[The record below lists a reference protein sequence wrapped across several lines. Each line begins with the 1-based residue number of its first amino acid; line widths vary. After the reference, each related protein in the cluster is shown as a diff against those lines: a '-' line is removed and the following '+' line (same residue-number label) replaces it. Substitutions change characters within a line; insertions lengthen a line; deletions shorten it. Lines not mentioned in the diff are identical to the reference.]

1 MYTISSQERINDLR
15 EDRARTMLAAHV
27 AKALGD
33 DELVK
38 ETVGEARFLNSILVR
53 AKRLQNTRHR
63 ARRDRRTS
71 RVPQLA

>member
-1 MYTISSQERINDLR
+1 MYTTSTEARINDLR

-38 ETVGEARFLNSILVR
+38 ENVGEARFINNVILR
-53 AKRLQNTRHR
+53 TKRLQNTRAR
-63 ARRDRRTS
+63 ARHGVRN
-71 RVPQLA
+71 VNLATPG